1 MNCFAFLE
9 GSTYVVSIGIKKFSS
24 FSFPLALFG
33 TWKQVVFGLYWPY
46 FPEFSKICK
55 FFFVILKYP
64 QGVTKHHIKPGRGT
78 PGGWEIAGGNFTT
91 IGRGQNSIV
100 EFLGNARKFFR
111 NFFSHEFDM
120 PRGVY
125 GASLVQIGDFRWT
138 HFFKSLAIPSVKWVW
153 QSTSEVGQKTSE
165 HGIRI

>member
-1 MNCFAFLE
+1 MNFFAFLE
-9 GSTYVVSIGIKKFSS
+9 GSTYVVSIGIKNFSS

-78 PGGWEIAGGNFTT
+78 PGGWEIAVGNFTT
-91 IGRGQNSIV
+91 IGPGQNSIV
-100 EFLGNARKFFR
+100 EFLGNARKIFR
-111 NFFSHEFDM
+111 NFSSHEFDM

-125 GASLVQIGDFRWT
+125 GASLVQICDFRCID
-138 HFFKSLAIPSVKWVW
+138 FFKSLAIPSVKPVKAIY
-153 QSTSEVGQKTSE
+153 SIYKRNRPIAG
-165 HGIRI
+165 

>member
-1 MNCFAFLE
+1 MNFFAFLE

-24 FSFPLALFG
+24 FLFPLALFG

-46 FPEFSKICK
+46 FPEFSKIGK

-91 IGRGQNSIV
+91 IGRAKISLWNFS
-100 EFLGNARKFFR
+100 ELRE
-111 NFFSHEFDM
+111 NFFEIFSPTNLTCQGGYM
-120 PRGVY
+120 VRV
-125 GASLVQIGDFRWT
+125 W
-138 HFFKSLAIPSVKWVW
+138 FKSAIFDV
-153 QSTSEVGQKTSE
+153 STFSNP
-165 HGIRI
+165 